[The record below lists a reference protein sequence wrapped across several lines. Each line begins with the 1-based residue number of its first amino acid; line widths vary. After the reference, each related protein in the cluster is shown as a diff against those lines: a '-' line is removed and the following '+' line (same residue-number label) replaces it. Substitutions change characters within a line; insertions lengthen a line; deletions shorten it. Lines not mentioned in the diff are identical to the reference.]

1 MGGQNRRSPLI
12 GAGWGVLLAAV
23 TLTGCSGAV
32 DGKIVRA
39 HGSSDS
45 ATLSLTVSACE
56 LKYNVDVAQ
65 DSEQV
70 RVRVTGH
77 RSGNGSPD
85 CAMGCSFYCVTR
97 SARARS
103 STRRPVR
110 RSRWTRPC
118 PCRNSAGSRLTQVDG
133 RSWASANAQRQRSQV
148 AHCSPSR
155 PSPSLDKWARGCRR
169 PRLS

>member
-12 GAGWGVLLAAV
+12 GAGWGVLLAAFA
-23 TLTGCSGAV
+23 LTGCSGAV

-85 CAMGCSFYCVTR
+85 CAMGVLVLLR
-97 SARARS
+97 D
-103 STRRPVR
+103 PL
-110 RSRWTRPC
+110 
-118 PCRNSAGSRLTQVDG
+118 GSRTVIDETTGKAVTVD
-133 RSWASANAQRQRSQV
+133 APV
-148 AHCSPSR
+148 PL
-155 PSPSLDKWARGCRR
+155 P
-169 PRLS
+169 